1 MKFKLP
7 PYTIIVAIF
16 ILILGMA
23 VMTYYESKMIA
34 KQGEGPNTVVV
45 DQVITTPPL
54 EGCVVTRK
62 TVIIPNISQHREL
75 LITLCPNAS
84 TSSTWKSG
92 KNSTTTSNF
101 TSN

>member
-7 PYTIIVAIF
+7 HTIFVAIF

-23 VMTYYESKMIA
+23 WMTYYQEKL
-34 KQGEGPNTVVV
+34 VVEHSRSPDAV
-45 DQVITTPPL
+45 IVGKVITTQPL
-54 EGCVVTRK
+54 AGCIVTREI
-62 TVIIPNISQHREL
+62 VHIPDTSRRKEL
-75 LITLCPNAS
+75 FITICPNAS

-101 TSN
+101 TNN